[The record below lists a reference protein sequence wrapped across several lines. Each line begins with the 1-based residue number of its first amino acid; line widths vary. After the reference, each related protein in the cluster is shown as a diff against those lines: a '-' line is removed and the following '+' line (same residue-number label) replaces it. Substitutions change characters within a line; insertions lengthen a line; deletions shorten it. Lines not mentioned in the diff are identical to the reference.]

1 MGMAVART
9 LTGVE
14 QTFADDEIIVSKTDT
29 SGRITY
35 ANDVFLRICGYRE
48 DELLD
53 QPHSMIRHPD
63 MPRAVFKLLWDRISS
78 GGEIF
83 AFVVNCC
90 RNGDHY
96 WVLAHVTP
104 DFDEAGR
111 IVGYHSSRRLPKRP
125 ALAAVAPLYAK
136 MLAAEAEQAD
146 AKAGMAASTA
156 LLERAIAAS
165 GCDGYDRFIFSLGL

>member
-1 MGMAVART
+1 MAVELA

-14 QTFADDEIIVSKTDT
+14 RTFADDEIIVSKTDT
-29 SGRITY
+29 AGRITY

-53 QPHSMIRHPD
+53 QPHSLIRHPA
-63 MPRAVFKLLWDRISS
+63 MPRAVFKLLWDRIAA

-83 AFVVNCC
+83 AFVINRC

-104 DFDEAGR
+104 DFDETGR

-125 ALAAVAPLYAK
+125 ALAAVAPLYAQ
-136 MLAAEAEQAD
+136 MLALEASHAD
-146 AKAGMAASTA
+146 GKAGVAAATV
-156 LLERAIAAS
+156 LLERTIAAS
-165 GCDGYDRFIFSLGL
+165 GCDGYDRFVFSLGL

>member
-1 MGMAVART
+1 MAVART

-111 IVGYHSSRRLPKRP
+111 IVGYHSSRRLPKRRRFMP
-125 ALAAVAPLYAK
+125 RCWRRKPSRPTPRPGWPPRRRCSNAPSPPPAATATTVSFLALAYRVR
-136 MLAAEAEQAD
+136 
-146 AKAGMAASTA
+146 T
-156 LLERAIAAS
+156 
-165 GCDGYDRFIFSLGL
+165 

>member
-1 MGMAVART
+1 MAGGLT

-14 QTFADDEIIVSKTDT
+14 QTFDADEIIVSKTDT

-35 ANDVFLRICGYRE
+35 ANDVFLRISGYGE

-63 MPRAVFKLLWDRISS
+63 MPRAVFKLLWDRIAS
-78 GGEIF
+78 GQEIF
-83 AFVVNCC
+83 AFVVNRCE
-90 RNGDHY
+90 NGDHY

-125 ALAAVAPLYAK
+125 ALAAVTPLYAQ
-136 MLAAEAEQAD
+136 MLTLETGQAD
-146 AKAGMAASTA
+146 PVAGMAASTA
-156 LLERAIAAS
+156 LLERTIRES
-165 GCDGYDRFIFSLGL
+165 GCESYDRFIFSLGL

>member
-1 MGMAVART
+1 MAVELA

-14 QTFADDEIIVSKTDT
+14 RTFADDEIIVSKTDT
-29 SGRITY
+29 AGRITY

-53 QPHSMIRHPD
+53 QPHSLIRHPD
-63 MPRAVFKLLWDRISS
+63 MPRAVFKLLWDRIAD

-83 AFVVNCC
+83 AFVVNRC
-90 RNGDHY
+90 RNGDYY

-104 DFDEAGR
+104 DFDETGR

-125 ALAAVAPLYAK
+125 ALAAVVPLYAQ
-136 MLAAEAEQAD
+136 MLALEASHAD
-146 AKAGMAASTA
+146 GKAGTAAATA

-165 GCDGYDRFIFSLGL
+165 GCDGYDRFVFSLGL